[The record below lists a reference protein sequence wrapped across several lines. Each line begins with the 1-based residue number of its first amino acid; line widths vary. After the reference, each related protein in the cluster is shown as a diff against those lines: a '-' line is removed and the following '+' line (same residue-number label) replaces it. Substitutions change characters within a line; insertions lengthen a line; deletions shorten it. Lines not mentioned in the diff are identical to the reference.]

1 MEMLGRKGAEIIVPS
16 FDMWGHEGLQ
26 RYRDLP
32 TVTRL
37 MTEEHRLI
45 CLGMPHEEWGYM
57 GR

>member
-1 MEMLGRKGAEIIVPS
+1 MLGRKGAEIIVPS